1 MLPWKITLEKPKNL
15 QLVVECLFKLLK
27 KYWGKKFTL
36 QTPNFFNTD
45 ESWINM
51 DVRPDKVMVSCRAHS
66 PSTGSPDHIIVNCAV
81 SAAGTALLRLSL
93 RKPFNSL
100 HIQGPINALYAK
112 SPNSYMDEELFY
124 NWLSKHVIVLQ
135 TYHLSKEYW

>member
-1 MLPWKITLEKPKNL
+1 MDQHGCEARQSNGVL
-15 QLVVECLFKLLK
+15 QGPFSINR
-27 KYWGKKFTL
+27 FTR
-36 QTPNFFNTD
+36 
-45 ESWINM
+45 S
-51 DVRPDKVMVSCRAHS
+51 H
-66 PSTGSPDHIIVNCAV
+66 NCAV

-112 SPNSYMDEELFY
+112 SINSYMDEELFY

-135 TYHLSKEYW
+135 TYHLSKEY